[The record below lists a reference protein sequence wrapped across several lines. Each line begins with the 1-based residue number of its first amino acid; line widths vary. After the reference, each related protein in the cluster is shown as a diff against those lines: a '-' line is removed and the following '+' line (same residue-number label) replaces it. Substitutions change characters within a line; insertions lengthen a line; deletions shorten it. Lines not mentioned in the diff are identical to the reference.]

1 MARRDG
7 FTMRGRA
14 LFNRGFYQVLGLSP
28 DATEQEIKK
37 AYRRLA
43 QTYHPDKNSGDKLC
57 EEKFK
62 EIKEAYDTLKDPSKR
77 NRYDRTFWGKFGG
90 GNGMPYSNG
99 AYSARSNPISEL
111 FNDILEDLLSGKSK
125 NRRSSP
131 KRGADIYC
139 DLHLSFLDSYTGRT
153 TQIHIQRMETCSYCF
168 GTGARRGTKTIP
180 CSTCNGEG
188 RIGVEKG
195 HFRLFKACIQ
205 CEGAGK
211 IVRNP
216 CSTCSGSGKVRRERE
231 VTVTVPPGIS
241 HGTRLK
247 LSGEGEVGSRNGP
260 VGDIYIQIQVEK
272 HPIFNREENHVVFDL
287 PISFSQATLGCSLEI
302 PTLTGS
308 IRMAIPP
315 GTQSNQVFRIP
326 RRGFPHPGEERPGDQ
341 LVRVIVET
349 PINLNETQR
358 RIIEEF
364 AAMSGV
370 NIHPRKQSFFSKMR
384 NLFGTGPSL

>member
-1 MARRDG
+1 MFR
-7 FTMRGRA
+7 
-14 LFNRGFYQVLGLSP
+14 RGFYQVLGLSP
-28 DATEQEIKK
+28 DATDQEIKK

-62 EIKEAYDTLKDPSKR
+62 EIKEAYDTLKDPKRR

-90 GNGMPYSNG
+90 ENG
-99 AYSARSNPISEL
+99 ALHPNRSYSSRSNPVSEL
-111 FNDILEDLLSGKSK
+111 FNDILEDLLSDKFK
-125 NRRSSP
+125 NRRSSS

-139 DLHLSFLDSYTGRT
+139 DLPLTFLESYTGGK
-153 TQIHIQRMETCSYCF
+153 TQIRIHRMETCSYCF

-195 HFRLFKACIQ
+195 YFRLLRTCPQ

-216 CSTCSGSGKVRRERE
+216 CSTCFGSGKVKRERE
-231 VTVTVPPGIS
+231 LTVSVPPGIS

-247 LSGEGEVGSRNGP
+247 LSGEGEVGARNGP
-260 VGDIYIQIQVEK
+260 AGDIYIQIQVEK
-272 HPIFNREENHVVFDL
+272 HPIFNRESNHVVFDL
-287 PISFSQATLGCSLEI
+287 PISFSQATLGCSLEV
-302 PTLTGS
+302 PTLVGP
-308 IRMAIPP
+308 IRMVIPP

-326 RRGFPHPGEERPGDQ
+326 RRGFPNVGEEGPGDQ

-349 PINLNETQR
+349 PVNLNETQR

-364 AAMSGV
+364 AALSCG